1 MIMLML
7 LLCGLSIALNEM
19 LDDARDKHQ
28 DNYAMSTELSII
40 QIIMDLSVALIGLAL
55 TLEYLIGIVNK

>member
-7 LLCGLSIALNEM
+7 LLCGLSISLNEM

-28 DNYAMSTELSII
+28 DNYVMSIGLPVI